1 MSKYLHK
8 HTSSQD
14 SMEATTIAVNQA
26 QQQQQQTF
34 FLLSLCYTFFSP
46 AGYARL
52 LVIMKRKE
60 LPGLTLE
67 KILLWTTWIL
77 NDDEMENEK
86 SDFLLLKKNNIKWK
100 AHKKANVRERE
111 KENSSAQQNK
121 V

>member
-46 AGYARL
+46 AGYARFC
-52 LVIMKRKE
+52 
-60 LPGLTLE
+60 
-67 KILLWTTWIL
+67 W
-77 NDDEMENEK
+77 
-86 SDFLLLKKNNIKWK
+86 
-100 AHKKANVRERE
+100 
-111 KENSSAQQNK
+111 
-121 V
+121 